1 MSIIKIRKQ
10 WIARWKRWQQRVWG
24 RWGIWLWLLPL
35 VHLLLA
41 ATSRPTAETTGQKA
55 WVISV
60 VGSINAGTA
69 DYIGESIRKAPSQ
82 GVSVVVLEM
91 DTPGGFLQATR
102 SIVKS
107 ILNAEV
113 PVLVFVAPSG
123 ARAGSAGVFI
133 TLAGH
138 IAAMSPGT
146 NIGAAHPVTG
156 GGKDPEATGGKHLAK
171 KIENDTVAFVAAI
184 AKQRHRNVAWARKA
198 VLESDS
204 VTSDEALSLKVIDL
218 IAANTQ
224 DLLQKVDGRVVR
236 VGQRDVRLR
245 TKTLT
250 IEHKQ
255 MTLKQGV
262 VNFFADPNIAYFLLT
277 FGMLGIVMEIY
288 HPGAIFPGVFG
299 AICLFLSFVAMQV
312 LPINYG
318 GLALMGL
325 GLLLL
330 VAELFTPTFG
340 VLFLG
345 GLISLAVG
353 SIFLID
359 SPDPNLRISLYV
371 ILPTLG
377 AMALMLG
384 GILVAVFRTYRRP
397 VFSGVGSLVG
407 REGLAYSEIV
417 GEGKVFI
424 DGELWNA
431 HGKGVIPKGA
441 RVRVVAMDGLL
452 LHVELIQ
459 EKP

>member
-1 MSIIKIRKQ
+1 MV
-10 WIARWKRWQQRVWG
+10 RWQRWQRGHRALG
-24 RWGIWLWLLPL
+24 RWGAWLWLVPL

-41 ATSRPTAETTGQKA
+41 ATSRPSAEAAGQKA
-55 WVISV
+55 LVISV

-69 DYIGESIRKAPSQ
+69 DYIGEAIRKAPSQ
-82 GVSVVVLEM
+82 GAAVVVLEM

-107 ILNAEV
+107 ILNAEI
-113 PVLVFVAPSG
+113 PVLVFVTPSG

-156 GGKDPEATGGKHLAK
+156 GGKDPEASGGKHLAK

-184 AKQRHRNVAWARKA
+184 AKQRQRNVAWARKA

-218 IAANTQ
+218 IASNTQ
-224 DLLQKVDGRVVR
+224 DLLQKVDGRMVR
-236 VGQRDVRLR
+236 VGQRELRLR
-245 TKTLT
+245 TRTLP
-250 IEHKQ
+250 IERKQ
-255 MTLKQGV
+255 MTFKQGV

-359 SPDPNLRISLYV
+359 SPDPNLRISSMMIV
-371 ILPTLG
+371 PTLLV
-377 AMALMLG
+377 MALLLG
-384 GILVAVFRTYRRP
+384 GVLVAVLRTYRKP

-407 REGLAYSEIV
+407 REGLAYADIR
-417 GEGKVFI
+417 GEGKVSI

-431 HGKGVIPKGA
+431 RAKQGVAKGS

-452 LHVELIQ
+452 LHVERVS
-459 EKP
+459 EKSE